1 MIDIH
6 AHILPG
12 IDDGAEDLYD
22 TLEMAQM
29 AVDSGV
35 DKIIATP
42 HCNIPGMYGNYFGKE
57 YIDKYESVVRAIREY
72 SNRDTSG
79 NGSIF
84 NRRSAG
90 SDRGSQDHAAESEQ
104 IYIDGIFV

>member
-57 YIDKYESVVRAIREY
+57 YIDKYESVVRAIREENIPIEILPEWKY
-72 SNRDTSG
+72 FQQKICR
-79 NGSIF
+79 I
-84 NRRSAG
+84 
-90 SDRGSQDHAAESEQ
+90 
-104 IYIDGIFV
+104 